1 MLFRV
6 ARAALGCTAAI
17 LNTSIFLGAKMR
29 PLSQHHTEVLD
40 AQRSPRSQMRR
51 SILAGLSS
59 SEIQALENRAIVA
72 PSITRWSADQLT
84 CIMLMG
90 TTLPLSS

>member
-1 MLFRV
+1 
-6 ARAALGCTAAI
+6 
-17 LNTSIFLGAKMR
+17 MR

-40 AQRSPRSQMRR
+40 AQRETQRSPRSQMRR

-59 SEIQALENRAIVA
+59 SEIQALEKRAIVA